1 MAIHGVGQPAS
12 RRPSGTEAVL
22 RRNQLLT
29 YPFPIASR
37 ESAVARDAPMAACE
51 PMGHLFLRPEK
62 FEGKVSK
69 FGILFPQAAPGSE
82 CHAHAGCPR
91 RIDDAQTSRCPCQR
105 TPTTKWWMRAGCTA
119 PGFSAG
125 SESSLPGCCAN
136 HLTARRCCRLGIGTL
151 RITDFAGDDESLVS
165 PEGGVA

>member
-82 CHAHAGCPR
+82 CHAIPFGRDGFHLCIKFGVDLQFGIHMKIVRPPALEF
-91 RIDDAQTSRCPCQR
+91 AR
-105 TPTTKWWMRAGCTA
+105 TPEGDAWRVVG
-119 PGFSAG
+119 
-125 SESSLPGCCAN
+125 
-136 HLTARRCCRLGIGTL
+136 TARTACVECNAGLACPWLSRRVRNRGGTL
-151 RITDFAGDDESLVS
+151 RSRASM
-165 PEGGVA
+165 